1 MNRIN
6 KYVQKVNRLMKTDP
20 RARYT
25 KSVIEEAFLSIVH
38 EKPLSKVTVSE
49 ICARAEINR
58 GTFYRYYL
66 DVYDLAD
73 KMADEGLERVRKAIS
88 GESGKDFKKAL
99 ADMLRFLKED
109 SRLFYLALSGIFDE
123 NRQNSF
129 MQRVFAEFFTALGE
143 QTPDADSDLRL
154 RQFAYISGGSGAL
167 IEYWL
172 RSGSK
177 ERPEEMAEMISGYAD
192 LLIHAS
198 F

>member
-1 MNRIN
+1 
-6 KYVQKVNRLMKTDP
+6 MKTDP

-25 KSVIEEAFLSIVH
+25 KSIIEEAFLSIVH

-49 ICARAEINR
+49 ICTRAEINR

-73 KMADEGLERVRKAIS
+73 KMADEGLERVKKAVS
-88 GESGKDFKKAL
+88 GESGRDFQTAL
-99 ADMLRFLKED
+99 AEMLRFLKED

-123 NRQNSF
+123 KQQNSF
-129 MQRVFAEFFTALGE
+129 MQRVFVEFFTALGT
-143 QTPDADSDLRL
+143 QLPNADEDLRL

-172 RSGSK
+172 RSGTK
-177 ERPEEMAEMISGYAD
+177 ESPEEMAELISRYAD

-198 F
+198 